1 MGFQD
6 LPDISPSATKRA
18 VFGKSIKNPL
28 SLYPAGLGVLGGFAM
43 ALFGL
48 NPITASVA
56 AFGIG
61 VSAASFGI
69 NYFLRHGT
77 LEKLHLESI
86 FAELDSRR
94 IDTLSQ
100 IKKSMSIL
108 QEDDKKIIRE
118 FSTQG
123 QMQFMMVEE
132 RFDTVKNLLD
142 RKLKK
147 GEITYLRYLGASE
160 TVFIAVLDN
169 LERAIS
175 LMKSNQA
182 IDEEYILERLH
193 SIDSLS
199 SKEEA
204 DLREKETLKER
215 YDLAKDL
222 EKRISTLLTENEVA
236 ITRMDQLN
244 SSLADLTII
253 QGRGVQKLEQAIED
267 MEHLASRVHQYEG

>member
-1 MGFQD
+1 MGFQE
-6 LPDISPSATKRA
+6 LPDISPSATRKA
-18 VFGKSIKNPL
+18 VLEKSVQNPL
-28 SLYPAGLGVLGGFAM
+28 SLYPAGMGVLGGVAM
-43 ALFGL
+43 ALFGF
-48 NPITASVA
+48 NPVTVSVA

-61 VSAASFGI
+61 VSAASFGV

-77 LEKLHLESI
+77 LEKQHLERI

-94 IDTLSQ
+94 MNTLFQ
-100 IKKSMSIL
+100 LKKSISVL
-108 QEDDKKIIRE
+108 REDNKKKIRE
-118 FSTQG
+118 FAGQG
-123 QMQFMMVEE
+123 QVQFAMVEE
-132 RFDTVKNLLD
+132 RFETVKNLLD

-160 TVFIAVLDN
+160 TVFIAVLDS

-193 SIDSLS
+193 ALESLS
-199 SKEEA
+199 IMEEA
-204 DLREKETLKER
+204 DIREKETLQER

-236 ITRMDQLN
+236 ITKMDQLN
-244 SSLADLTII
+244 SSLADLNII
-253 QGRGVQKLEQAIED
+253 QGRGAQKLEQAIED
-267 MEHLASRVHQYEG
+267 MEHLASRVHQYGG